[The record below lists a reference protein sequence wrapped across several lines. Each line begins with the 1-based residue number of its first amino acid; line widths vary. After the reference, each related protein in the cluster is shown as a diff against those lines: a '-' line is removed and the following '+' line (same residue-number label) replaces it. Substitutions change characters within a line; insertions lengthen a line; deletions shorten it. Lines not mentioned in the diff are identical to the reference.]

1 MVSLAERRRC
11 VTYLRNAYEASERRA
26 CQVMQINRSSY
37 RYIGER
43 EPVDERHAR
52 VVDLSQHYPCWG
64 YRKIHALMKAE
75 DSRIGRERVRLIR
88 RREGLQV
95 VR

>member
-11 VTYLRNAYEASERRA
+11 VTYLRNAYEATERRA

-43 EPVDERHAR
+43 EPVDECYAR
-52 VVDLSQHYPCWG
+52 VVNLSQHLPLLGLPQDPC
-64 YRKIHALMKAE
+64 ADE
-75 DSRIGRERVRLIR
+75 GRGLTVRT
-88 RREGLQV
+88 
-95 VR
+95 